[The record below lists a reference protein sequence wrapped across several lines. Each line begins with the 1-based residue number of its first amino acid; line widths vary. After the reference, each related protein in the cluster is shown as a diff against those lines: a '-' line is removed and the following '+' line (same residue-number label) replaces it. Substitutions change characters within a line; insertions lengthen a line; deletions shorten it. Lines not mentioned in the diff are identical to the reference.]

1 MGFRTGIHIETDRV
15 IEPATAA
22 SRSVVVGTV

>member
-15 IEPATAA
+15 IDHAAAA
-22 SRSVVVGTV
+22 SPSVVVGTV